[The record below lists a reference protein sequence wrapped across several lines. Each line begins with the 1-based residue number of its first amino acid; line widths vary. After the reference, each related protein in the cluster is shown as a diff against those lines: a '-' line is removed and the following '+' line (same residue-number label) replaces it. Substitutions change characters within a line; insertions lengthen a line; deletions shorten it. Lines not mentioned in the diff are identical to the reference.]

1 LEIVIYLSIK
11 IENMNRNILIKE
23 TMEKIHQLPD
33 IKIQEINDFA
43 EFLLSRIDD
52 KILLEGIQK
61 LATDS
66 KSFEYLKNVE
76 ELYSVNDLKNVSY
89 NSVLE
94 SSLAKDWLT
103 PEEDEAWKDL

>member
-1 LEIVIYLSIK
+1 
-11 IENMNRNILIKE
+11 MNRGILIKE
-23 TMEKIHQLPD
+23 TIEKIHQLPD

-66 KSFEYLKNVE
+66 KSFEYLKNE
-76 ELYSVNDLKNVSY
+76 ENLYLANDLKAISNY
-89 NSVLE
+89 SVCE
-94 SSLAKDWLT
+94 SSLAKDWLK
-103 PEEDEAWKDL
+103 PEEGEAWKNL